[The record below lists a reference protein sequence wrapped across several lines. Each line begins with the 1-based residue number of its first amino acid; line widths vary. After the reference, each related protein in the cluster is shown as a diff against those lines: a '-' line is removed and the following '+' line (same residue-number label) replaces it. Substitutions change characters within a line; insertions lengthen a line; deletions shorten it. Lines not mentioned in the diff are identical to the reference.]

1 MEGIKHGLNN
11 GREGGVLPRNDRG
24 ADRKRQPATIKDNIR
39 VYLRIFDI
47 SQGRGV
53 RLGLGILDKFRRE
66 ILADRKR
73 EKCAFPALS
82 ILPQV
87 ELGAKRVLKNLR
99 KIDIA
104 LLRRRIEPRG
114 KRNCAV
120 NGAVS
125 FSLPD

>member
-1 MEGIKHGLNN
+1 M
-11 GREGGVLPRNDRG
+11 
-24 ADRKRQPATIKDNIR
+24 
-39 VYLRIFDI
+39 

-87 ELGAKRVLKNLR
+87 ELGAERVLKNLR

-104 LLRRRIEPRG
+104 LQRGGVKPCRQRDCAIDGAGEQTHG
-114 KRNCAV
+114 KRTMHGLAPCIV
-120 NGAVS
+120 L
-125 FSLPD
+125 F